1 MLVGLYEET
10 DKPPDALDFLRTH
23 LHRTGSGGVDI
34 DALKAEVE
42 DLRKKNKDLTEENEQ
57 LKEALAK
64 YEEEGNV

>member
-1 MLVGLYEET
+1 MC
-10 DKPPDALDFLRTH
+10 LD
-23 LHRTGSGGVDI
+23 I
-34 DALKAEVE
+34 AALKAEVE